1 MRALQ
6 QVLHRQRAS
15 EGPRGTISLAT
26 LTLQVKHTGIKP
38 FVCELCNKRFARS
51 GSLRVHAKSHT
62 GLTRID
68 ALSVGEMHEYVCTFD
83 DCNKRFTSR
92 SGFVNHQKKH
102 TEDLKKNGESN
113 EAVSV
118 SPPVEPPPPWLYR
131 LVVMYRAVQTE
142 RENEQFVY
150 TCPIPGCY
158 KTFNNKSSLNF
169 HTYRVHL
176 GIDASVCSKSR
187 WYVLF
192 SAADE

>member
-1 MRALQ
+1 
-6 QVLHRQRAS
+6 
-15 EGPRGTISLAT
+15 
-26 LTLQVKHTGIKP
+26 
-38 FVCELCNKRFARS
+38 
-51 GSLRVHAKSHT
+51 
-62 GLTRID
+62 
-68 ALSVGEMHEYVCTFD
+68 MHEYVCTFD

-102 TEDLKKNGESN
+102 TEDLKKSGESN

-118 SPPVEPPPPWLYR
+118 SPPVEPPPTWLYR

-187 WYVLF
+187 WCVLV
-192 SAADE
+192 SATDE